1 MIETKMKR
9 IYTKTKN
16 STICAI
22 AFSFATLSVVQSVK
36 AQDYYLWTLSD
47 GSLTGYFE
55 TDPTGTVIG
64 TDILGGP
71 GYFNNSDS
79 VVTHSAFPSPTP
91 GDGQNYADFYQDA
104 FVAPNS
110 DGNFDFEISIGYDP
124 SQDALGIFDY
134 DASSDVMNE
143 TTFTETDTPY
153 MGTVT
158 RTYVDPVPEPTI
170 LTLAGLS
177 GLSLLTFRRQRK

>member
-1 MIETKMKR
+1 MK
-9 IYTKTKN
+9 TKTF
-16 STICAI
+16 SIFVLAL
-22 AFSFATLSVVQSVK
+22 SFATLLVVQSVK

-71 GYFNNSDS
+71 SYFNNNDS

-91 GDGQNYADFYQDA
+91 GDGQNYADFYQDD

-110 DGNFDFEISIGYDP
+110 DGNFDLSIPIGYNP

-134 DASSDVMNE
+134 DATSMVMDMS
-143 TTFTETDTPY
+143 TFQETDDDY
-153 MGTVT
+153 EGTVT
-158 RTYVDPVPEPTI
+158 RTFVPAPEPT
-170 LTLAGLS
+170 TPVLAGLI
-177 GLSLLTFRRQRK
+177 GLSLLLFRRQRK